1 MNEIIALIPSLDPT
15 KALLNV
21 VSSLKKEGI
30 QSLVINDGSS
40 ETYDEIF
47 DQLDDETILLK
58 HDTNKGKGRA
68 LKTGMEY
75 IDTHFKDRIV
85 VCVDGDGQ
93 HLSED
98 VLNCAKTA
106 EKYRDHLILGVRNFE
121 KDSIP
126 FKSYY
131 GNKITE
137 TIFHLFTGVHITD
150 TQTGLR
156 AFHQDLIKEFL
167 SVEGERYE
175 YEMDQLLYC
184 VRKKIPF
191 REVNIKTV
199 YEGNNE
205 CSHFHALRDSF
216 LIYKQILKFTASSIL
231 SFFLDLS
238 LFELFSGFLGD
249 VVFANVSA
257 RVFSGLFNYGMN
269 RNVVFQDEE
278 DQARTL
284 LKYFCLAVMIL
295 IVNTVILSVLVDHL
309 GLPKLLC
316 KVFTEL
322 LMFLVSWYMQKNYVF
337 VQRRT

>member
-1 MNEIIALIPSLDPT
+1 MNDMIALIPSLDPT
-15 KALLNV
+15 KALLDV
-21 VSSLKKEGI
+21 VDSLKKEGI
-30 QSLVINDGSS
+30 RSLVINDGSS

-47 DQLDDETILLK
+47 DQLTDGTILLK
-58 HDTNKGKGRA
+58 HESNKGKGRA

-75 IDTHFKDRIV
+75 IDTHFKDTII

-98 VLNCAKTA
+98 VLNCARTA
-106 EKYRDHLILGVRNFE
+106 RENKDHLILGVRDFD
-121 KDSIP
+121 KDSVP

-137 TIFHLFTGVHITD
+137 TVFYLFTGVQIAD

-216 LIYKQILKFTASSIL
+216 LIYKQILKFTASSVL

-269 RNVVFQDEE
+269 RNIVFKDEE
-278 DQARTL
+278 DQAKTI
-284 LKYFCLAVMIL
+284 LKYFFLAVMIL
-295 IVNTVILSVLVDHL
+295 IVNTIVLSVLVDHL

-337 VQRRT
+337 VQRRA